1 MLGTTTVTKAR
12 GADIGGA
19 FSMVEI
25 ECPPLAGPMLH
36 RHHRE
41 DEAFVALDGRFEFR
55 TGDKTMEATAGAC
68 LFLPRGIP
76 HTFKNIGAASG
87 RLLVTMSPPG
97 FEEFFVGVD
106 ELSQAGPPVLDE
118 ILALARRFD
127 LDLLL
132 PADLA
137 PDRSRLTLRHS
148 AFTVQHSVFTVP
160 LAPDPE
166 P

>member
-1 MLGTTTVTKAR
+1 MSIAELAPVFVSAGAGRPLQVLGTTTIIKAR
-12 GADIGGA
+12 GADTGGA

-25 ECPPLAGPMLH
+25 ECPPLAGPVLH

-41 DEAFVALDGRFEFR
+41 DEAFVVLEGRFEFR
-55 TGDKTMEATAGAC
+55 AGDETMEATAGAC

-106 ELSQAGPPVLDE
+106 ELSQAGPPAPDE

-132 PADLA
+132 SADLG
-137 PDRSRLTLRHS
+137 P
-148 AFTVQHSVFTVP
+148 
-160 LAPDPE
+160 
-166 P
+166 

>member
-1 MLGTTTVTKAR
+1 MAELAPVFVPAGAGRPLQVLGTTTTIKAR
-12 GADIGGA
+12 GADTGGA
-19 FSMVEI
+19 FSMAEI

-41 DEAFVALDGRFEFR
+41 DEAFVVLDGRFEFR
-55 TGDKTMEATAGAC
+55 AGDETMEATAGAC

-76 HTFKNIGAASG
+76 HTFKNTGAASG

-106 ELSQAGPPVLDE
+106 ELSQAGPPAPDE

-132 PADLA
+132 STDLA
-137 PDRSRLTLRHS
+137 P
-148 AFTVQHSVFTVP
+148 
-160 LAPDPE
+160 
-166 P
+166 

>member
-1 MLGTTTVTKAR
+1 MLGTTTVIKAR

-41 DEAFVALDGRFEFR
+41 DEAFVVLEGRFEFR
-55 TGDKTMEATAGAC
+55 AGDKTMEAMAGAC
-68 LFLPRGIP
+68 LLLPRGIP

-97 FEEFFVGVD
+97 FEKFFVGVD
-106 ELSQAGPPVLDE
+106 ELSQAGPPALDE

-132 PADLA
+132 PADIA
-137 PDRSRLTLRHS
+137 P
-148 AFTVQHSVFTVP
+148 
-160 LAPDPE
+160 
-166 P
+166 